1 VKTIERAVFLVV
13 GPVDGKVRVDAYVAT
28 NAAGISRTLVGDK
41 DTRILV
47 DGKDAKRSRPVK
59 EGQAI
64 EVRWIEQCFEGI
76 EPQNIPLD
84 ILYEDDDVLV
94 INKPQ
99 GMVVHPAAGNPAGT
113 LVNALV
119 YRYGSAFSEITSS
132 PYVPANADSSFGDVQ
147 GRPASCVEEE
157 PSSPDDVDFA
167 VGGEETVDGLLNP
180 AVRPGIVHRLDKDT
194 SGVMVIARNRESHA
208 ALSRQFKE
216 HTTDKYYIAIVK
228 GRMETRRGRIV
239 TGIKRDTDDRKR
251 FMTCP
256 VDDGRKAETH
266 YLVLRQY
273 AGYAL
278 VRIRILTGRTHQ
290 IRVHMQSIGHS
301 VLGDPVYARKDGSY
315 PGATLM
321 LHSLQLQFDHPATG
335 RRMRFCAPMPQRFK
349 DVLRALSLPKVLPG
363 DETRFLE

>member
-1 VKTIERAVFLVV
+1 MKTIERTVSLVV
-13 GPVDGKVRVDAYVAT
+13 GPVDGKVRIDAYVAA
-28 NAAGISRTLVGDK
+28 NAVGISRTLVGDK

-47 DGKDAKRSRPVK
+47 DGKDTKRSRPVK
-59 EGQAI
+59 EGQSI
-64 EVRWIEQCFEGI
+64 EVRWIEQCFEGV
-76 EPQNIPLD
+76 EPQDIPLD
-84 ILYEDDDVLV
+84 ILYEDDDILV
-94 INKPQ
+94 IDKPQ
-99 GMVVHPAAGNPAGT
+99 GMVVHPAAGNPDGT

-119 YRYGSAFSEITSS
+119 YRYGSAFSEMTSL
-132 PYVPANADSSFGDVQ
+132 PYVPENADSPLDDVSGQ
-147 GRPASCVEEE
+147 PSPCAEED
-157 PSSPDDVDFA
+157 SSLVDDVDSA
-167 VGGEETVDGLLNP
+167 VGGEDSPGGLSP

-194 SGVMVIARNRESHA
+194 SGVMVIARNREAHA
-208 ALSRQFKE
+208 SLSRQFKE

-239 TGIKRDTDDRKR
+239 TGIKRDPEDRKR
-251 FMTCP
+251 FSTCP
-256 VDDGRKAETH
+256 VDEGRRAETH

-301 VLGDPVYARKDGSY
+301 VLGDPIYARKDGSY
-315 PGATLM
+315 PDVTLM
-321 LHSLQLQFDHPATG
+321 LHALQLQFNHPATG

-349 DVLRALSLPKVLPG
+349 DVLRTLSLPEVRPG